1 MRTIKLLSTALLV
14 FHSVAAVAADAY
26 QPMQPMQYS
35 EAQIQQ
41 AIPMPVQQPALG
53 AQQREPILVAPA
65 PAVSPSA
72 DSSSASH
79 LMRFNFGI

>member
-1 MRTIKLLSTALLV
+1 MRTITLLSTALLV
-14 FHSVAAVAADAY
+14 FHSAAALAAEVY
-26 QPMQPMQYS
+26 QPIQVS

-41 AIPMPVQQPALG
+41 PIPMQNQNTLRMS
-53 AQQREPILVAPA
+53 QREPILVAPA
-65 PAVSPSA
+65 AAPAQAPV